1 MKVYLYLLL
10 LLSYGYLLQGQT
22 YREISTGNQY
32 TQQVYFEL
40 GEGEPVAIPNE
51 SWDIAFTAFGLQD
64 AGIHINESTPLS
76 TENAPPAVELYLAP
90 TNVFTDVIQE
100 SAVTD
105 RIFNTEES
113 WTYGALNNTRDVNNP
128 LDYGWG
134 AYNPSINQVIGK
146 QVFVL
151 KMRDGSFK
159 KFAVDSLVLNTY
171 YLRHADLDGSNEL
184 AATVNKSDFA
194 DGGLAFF
201 SFSSNSTIDVIPEK
215 WDLVFCR
222 YNVPLNDGQ
231 GGTIDYDVT
240 GILNHPSVKV
250 AEIRGIATNAVNE
263 TSTLNFEDRIDVIGS
278 DWKGFDFASGW
289 FLRDS
294 LSYVVKMPNDQLYKL
309 VFIDF
314 SGSGTG
320 TATFEQSDLGILSS
334 NVNLAPEGA
343 SWAVYPNPILDHS
356 FTLSLD
362 LATSLGVGQLNLYN
376 ALGQKTWTY
385 TMSTEAGFNAYTL
398 QLPNT
403 LAAGQYWL
411 RLSTASGQLTQAIII
426 K

>member
-1 MKVYLYLLL
+1 MKVYLHLLL
-10 LLSYGYLLQGQT
+10 LLSFGYLLQGQT

-76 TENAPPAVELYLAP
+76 AENAPPAVELYLAP
-90 TNVFTDVIQE
+90 TNVFADLIQE
-100 SAVTD
+100 SDITD
-105 RIFNTEES
+105 RVFNSEES

-159 KFAVDSLVLNTY
+159 KFSIDSLVLNTY

-184 AATVNKSDFA
+184 AATVDKSDFA
-194 DGGLAFF
+194 TGGLAYF
-201 SFSSNSTIDVIPEK
+201 SFSSNSTIDVVPEK

-240 GILNHPSVKV
+240 GILNHPSVKI
-250 AEIRGIATNAVNE
+250 AEIRNVATDEVDE
-263 TSTLNFEDRIDVIGS
+263 TTTLNFEDRIDVIGS

-294 LSYVVKMPNDQLYKL
+294 LSYVVKMPNDQLYKV

-314 SGSGTG
+314 SGAGTG

-334 NVNLAPEGA
+334 NENLAPQGA
-343 SWAVYPNPILDHS
+343 SWAIYPNPVYDHT

-362 LATSLGVGQLNLYN
+362 LVTSLGAGQLSLFNS
-376 ALGQKTWTY
+376 LGQEVWGQTL
-385 TMSTEAGFNAYTL
+385 STEVGFNAYEFK
-398 QLPNT
+398 LPNIT
-403 LAAGQYWL
+403 PAGQYWL
-411 RLSTASGQLTQAIII
+411 RLNTASGQLIQPILIR
-426 K
+426 